1 MLRGSFRHYSCPSA
15 GTYPTEKRRGG
26 LMYQDFDRGL
36 ARERT
41 AQMRNEVDRYRLD
54 ARLAKVVRSDEEG
67 VARRGRVARGG
78 ALVTALFR

>member
-1 MLRGSFRHYSCPSA
+1 
-15 GTYPTEKRRGG
+15 
-26 LMYQDFDRGL
+26 MYQDFDRGL

-41 AQMRNEVDRYRLD
+41 AQMRKEIDHYRLD
-54 ARLAKVVRSDEEG
+54 ARLAKVVRSVEDG